1 MIIRDLTI
9 EDFDAVNEI
18 FMQMQD
24 LHVEHRP
31 DLYRKIDKPTTTKA
45 WDYEA
50 SIGNMDMIMLGAESE
65 GKVVGFCIV
74 EIRRSESKA
83 LTPRISAH
91 IKNIAVDENYRR
103 MGIGKALY
111 HEAVARGKAC
121 GAVAVDLKVYSFN
134 NDAIE
139 FYKSLGMTVQSYTM
153 ERKV

>member
-9 EDFDAVNEI
+9 EDFDAVNDI

-50 SIGNMDMIMLGAESE
+50 SLENKDMIMVGAEADDRI
-65 GKVVGFCIV
+65 VGFCIV

-91 IKNIAVDENYRR
+91 IKNLAVDENYRR
-103 MGIGKALY
+103 KGIGNALY
-111 HEAVARGKAC
+111 HEAVTRGKAC
-121 GAVAVDLKVYSFN
+121 GAEAVDLKVYSFN
-134 NDAIE
+134 DNAIA

-153 ERKV
+153 EKSI

>member
-9 EDFDAVNEI
+9 SDFDAVNNI
-18 FMQMQD
+18 FMQMQY

-45 WDYEA
+45 WDYET
-50 SIGNMDMIMLGAESE
+50 SLENKDMIMVGAEAD
-65 GKVVGFCIV
+65 GRIVGFCIA

-91 IKNIAVDENYRR
+91 IKNLAVDENYRR
-103 MGIGKALY
+103 KGIGKALY
-111 HEAVARGKAC
+111 HEAVKRGKAC
-121 GAVAVDLKVYSFN
+121 GAEAVDLKVFSFN
-134 NDAIE
+134 NNAIA

-153 ERKV
+153 ERRV